1 MDGKIRQLVGILG
14 QIINVVEFFQN
25 SLFIGIFKAI
35 DRAASLENAVDGF
48 HAVLKGGDHRWNREL
63 DNQALAGLSLG
74 VKGLVEQGGAQGDD
88 VTAAHVEPD
97 AVNQVSRLVVQKD
110 AHFIELVEMLEFHIN
125 RVGTLVIV
133 KKVIQIFPGA
143 SDLNLIFL
151 RVDQSV
157 VN

>member
-48 HAVLKGGDHRWNREL
+48 HAVLKGGDHRRNRKL
-63 DNQALAGLSLG
+63 DDQALAGLPLG

-88 VTAAHVEPD
+88 VTAVHVEPD
-97 AVNQVSRLVVQKD
+97 AVDQVSCLVVQKD
-110 AHFIELVEMLEFHIN
+110 IHFVELVEMLEFHIN

-133 KKVIQIFPGA
+133 EKVI
-143 SDLNLIFL
+143 
-151 RVDQSV
+151 
-157 VN
+157 